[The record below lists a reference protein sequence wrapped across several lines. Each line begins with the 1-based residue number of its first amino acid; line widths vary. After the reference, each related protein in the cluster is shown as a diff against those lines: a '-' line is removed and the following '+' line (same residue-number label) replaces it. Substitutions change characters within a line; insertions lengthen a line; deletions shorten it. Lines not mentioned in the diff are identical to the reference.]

1 MIGPLDGRKMN
12 NEQLAFTNQQ
22 LATMLKAG
30 LPLEGCLRQLASH
43 MARGKL
49 RRELERLEIQLAA
62 GTPLRDALAERQLP
76 ELYRRMLLVGMHSND
91 LPGVLTLLADYYQ
104 KAHLTWTRLKGLMVY
119 PMLLLI
125 AALGLSILL
134 TFLAMLLPGEAA
146 AAFDFDSFTG
156 RPMAESIPVVLW
168 TPVIMLGLGL
178 VAIVAGLTIPALR
191 RRLRWI
197 LPGFREANLSQLAG
211 AMHLLLR
218 SGTPLPEA
226 LALVRSMESK
236 SPAGQ
241 DLVDWEARIAEGQ
254 ARLPAQ
260 GRVLPPLFFW
270 LLKNSAEDLAEG
282 FRQAAELYRTRA
294 SARADVLLYAALP
307 VSILFIGGLIV
318 SQFFPVLRLIVQSTL
333 SAGGVLDQLGGP

>member
-134 TFLAMLLPGEAA
+134 TFL
-146 AAFDFDSFTG
+146 
-156 RPMAESIPVVLW
+156 AESIPVVLW